1 MAEQWSRLLEHQ
13 DAWPVVRMKVWMKKM
28 ASLFLAECEY
38 PDAYLCLGRITD
50 LSLEMADRVEPRL
63 YVALAVE

>member
-1 MAEQWSRLLEHQ
+1 
-13 DAWPVVRMKVWMKKM
+13 MKVWMKKM